1 MNYCDIYLNISILL
15 TLNYNFLMLNLL
27 IKDQLFIAI
36 ICYLHQTTK
45 LSFSPYFHK
54 FLVFLSDLIDLMNVF
69 HPFEIFDF
77 H

>member
-1 MNYCDIYLNISILL
+1 
-15 TLNYNFLMLNLL
+15 MLNLL